1 MEKDT
6 FLFIDVSE
14 VLKTVKDKLT
24 VLYIY
29 DVFPDL
35 VFELAMNCWNVK
47 YFGEQSDESFYII
60 VKNKIVR
67 YFQLDRNEMEEL
79 IQLIVSAIK
88 IILSE
93 IGDKIRSIISEEID
107 YVDFEKLDINNHLFI
122 RVQFKNEDE

>member
-1 MEKDT
+1 MQKDT

-24 VLYIY
+24 VLYNY

-35 VFELAMNCWNVK
+35 VFELTMNCWNVK
-47 YFGEQSDESFYII
+47 YLGEQSDDSFYII
-60 VKNKIVR
+60 VKNKIAR

-79 IQLIVSAIK
+79 IQLIVSTINV
-88 IILSE
+88 ILSE
-93 IGDKIRSIISEEID
+93 IGDKIKSIISDEID

-122 RVQFKNEDE
+122 KVQFKEDE

>member
-1 MEKDT
+1 MQKDT

-35 VFELAMNCWNVK
+35 VFELTMNCWNVK
-47 YFGEQSDESFYII
+47 YLGEQSDESFYII
-60 VKNKIVR
+60 VKNKIAR

-79 IQLIVSAIK
+79 IQLIVSTINV
-88 IILSE
+88 ILSE
-93 IGDKIRSIISEEID
+93 IGDKIKSIISDEID

-122 RVQFKNEDE
+122 KVQFKEDE

>member
-1 MEKDT
+1 MQKDT

-35 VFELAMNCWNVK
+35 VFELTMNCWNVK
-47 YFGEQSDESFYII
+47 YLGEQSDEFFYII
-60 VKNKIVR
+60 VKNKIAR

-79 IQLIVSAIK
+79 IQLIVSTINV
-88 IILSE
+88 ILSE
-93 IGDKIRSIISEEID
+93 IGDKIKSIISDEID

-122 RVQFKNEDE
+122 KVQFKEDE